1 MRGGTVDL
9 GETIMIT
16 DERRADLYPQPDEVG
31 ESDTWS
37 LPLMQGKTL
46 EIDAAFLGVASAR
59 QDKHNH
65 AGTFAPKG
73 RRCPAC
79 RWYEP
84 RIFKVTETGKYLLY
98 TLGCSNL
105 PGEVDVPRY
114 RYAADAHEAIFNMA
128 TNDAEHGTR
137 FLTTPAKMMFLM
149 AAQHDATLAAAL
161 LDGHWVDSLKLDS
174 SAVWRT
180 T

>member
-1 MRGGTVDL
+1 
-9 GETIMIT
+9 MIT
-16 DERRADLYPQPDEVG
+16 DERRAELYPQPDEVG
-31 ESDTWS
+31 ESDTWH
-37 LPLMQGKTL
+37 LPLMHGDLDLTGT
-46 EIDAAFLGVASAR
+46 FLGVASAR

-65 AGTFAPKG
+65 AGRFAPKG

-84 RIFKVTETGKYLLY
+84 RIFRVEGNGKFLLY
-98 TLGCSNL
+98 TLGCSDI

-128 TNDAEHGTR
+128 THDPEKNTR

-149 AAQHDATLAAAL
+149 AAEHDETIADAL
-161 LDGHWVDSLKLDS
+161 LAGNWVNTLETPNSQ
-174 SAVWRT
+174 VWRT
-180 T
+180 S